1 MSRNGSGTYTL
12 PAGNPVVTGTV
23 ISTTWANN
31 TMNDL
36 ASAMTDSVAADG
48 QTPMTGPLNLNS
60 NKVINV
66 ANGVLTGDA
75 VNFGQFSTPT
85 FSGAVT
91 CSSTLSVAGDTT
103 MAGNLSVNST
113 GQLKIPSGTTGQRS
127 ATPLSGMI
135 RFNSTL
141 NQYEGYTSYTG
152 ATISTI
158 TFVTTTATLTTA
170 TPHGLTTGNTV
181 FITGTTPAAYS
192 GTFVITVTGTN
203 SFTYTMLS
211 TPSGNAT
218 VMGSYIY
225 GNWAQIGGGATGAG
239 GDQVFVE
246 NGVTVTANYT
256 LSTNKNAMSVGPI
269 TINSGISV
277 TVPSGQ
283 RWVIL

>member
-12 PAGNPVVTGTV
+12 PAGNPVVSGTV
-23 ISTTWANN
+23 IASTWANN

-48 QTPMTGPLNLNS
+48 QTPMTGPLNMNS
-60 NKVINV
+60 NKVTNLATGTISGDGINF
-66 ANGVLTGDA
+66 T
-75 VNFGQFSTPT
+75 QFNTPT
-85 FSGAVT
+85 FGGAVT
-91 CSSTLSVAGDTT
+91 CSSTLAVAGDTT
-103 MAGNLSVNST
+103 MSGT
-113 GQLKIPSGTTGQRS
+113 GQLKIPNGTTGQRS
-127 ATPLSGMI
+127 ATPVSGMI

-141 NQYEGYTSYTG
+141 NSYEGYTSYTG

-170 TPHGLTTGNTV
+170 TAHGLNTGNTV
-181 FITGTTPAAYS
+181 FITNTTPAAYS
-192 GTFVITVTGTN
+192 GTFVITVTGTTT
-203 SFTYTMLS
+203 FTYTMLS
-211 TPSGNAT
+211 TPTGNAT
-218 VMGSYIY
+218 VMGSYVY

-239 GDQVFVE
+239 GDQIFVE

-269 TINSGISV
+269 TINSGVTV

>member
-23 ISTTWANN
+23 IATTWANN

-60 NKVINV
+60 NKISNL
-66 ANGVLTGDA
+66 ANATLAGDG

-85 FSGAVT
+85 FTGAVT
-91 CSSTLSVAGDTT
+91 CSSTLAVVGATVLSSDAT
-103 MAGNLSVNST
+103 MSGT
-113 GQLKIPSGTTGQRS
+113 GQLKIPNGTTGQRS
-127 ATPLSGMI
+127 ATPVSGMI

-141 NQYEGYTSYTG
+141 NSYEGYTSYTG

-170 TPHGLTTGNTV
+170 TAHGLSTGNTV

-192 GTFVITVTGTN
+192 GTFVITVTGTTT
-203 SFTYTMLS
+203 FTYTMLS

-218 VMGSYIY
+218 VMGSYVY

-239 GDQVFVE
+239 GDQIFVE

-269 TINSGISV
+269 TINSGVTV

-283 RWVIL
+283 RWVVL

>member
-23 ISTTWANN
+23 IATTWANN

-48 QTPMTGPLNLNS
+48 QTPMTGPLNMNS
-60 NKVINV
+60 NKVTNLATGTISGDGINF
-66 ANGVLTGDA
+66 T
-75 VNFGQFSTPT
+75 QFNTPT
-85 FSGAVT
+85 FGGAVV
-91 CSSTLSVAGDTT
+91 CSTTLTVVGDTT
-103 MAGNLSVNST
+103 MSGT
-113 GQLKIPSGTTGQRS
+113 GQLKIPNGTTGQRS
-127 ATPLSGMI
+127 ATPVSGMI

-141 NQYEGYTSYTG
+141 NSYEGYTSYTG

-170 TPHGLTTGNTV
+170 TAHGLNTGNTV
-181 FITGTTPAAYS
+181 FITNTTPAAYS
-192 GTFVITVTGTN
+192 GTFVITVTGTTT
-203 SFTYTMLS
+203 FTYTMLS

-218 VMGSYIY
+218 VMGSYVY

-239 GDQVFVE
+239 GDQIFVE

-269 TINSGISV
+269 TINSGVTV

-283 RWVIL
+283 RWVVL

>member
-60 NKVINV
+60 NKVINL

-141 NQYEGYTSYTG
+141 NLYEGYTSYTG

-181 FITGTTPAAYS
+181 FITGTTPATYS

-218 VMGSYIY
+218 VVGSYIY

>member
-12 PAGNPVVTGTV
+12 PAGNPVVSGTV
-23 ISTTWANN
+23 IASTWANN

-48 QTPMTGPLNLNS
+48 QTPMTGPLNMNS
-60 NKVINV
+60 NKVTNLATGTISGDGINF
-66 ANGVLTGDA
+66 T
-75 VNFGQFSTPT
+75 QFNTPT
-85 FSGAVT
+85 FGGAVV
-91 CSSTLSVAGDTT
+91 CSTTLTVVGDTT
-103 MAGNLSVNST
+103 MSGT
-113 GQLKIPSGTTGQRS
+113 GQLKIPNGTTGQRS
-127 ATPLSGMI
+127 ATPISGMI

-141 NQYEGYTSYTG
+141 NSYEGYTSYTG

-170 TPHGLTTGNTV
+170 TAHGLNTGNTV

-192 GTFVITVTGTN
+192 GTFVITVTGTTT
-203 SFTYTMLS
+203 FTYTMLS

-218 VMGSYIY
+218 VMGSYVY
-225 GNWAQIGGGATGAG
+225 GSWAQIGGGATGAG
-239 GDQVFVE
+239 GDQIFVE

-269 TINSGISV
+269 TINSGVTV

-283 RWVIL
+283 RWVVL

>member
-218 VMGSYIY
+218 VVGSYVY

>member
-12 PAGNPVVTGTV
+12 PAGNPVVSGTV
-23 ISTTWANN
+23 IATTWANN

-48 QTPMTGPLNLNS
+48 QTPMTGPLNMNS
-60 NKVINV
+60 NKVTNLATGTISGDGINF
-66 ANGVLTGDA
+66 T
-75 VNFGQFSTPT
+75 QFNTPT
-85 FSGAVT
+85 FGGAVV
-91 CSSTLSVAGDTT
+91 CSTTLTVVGDTT
-103 MAGNLSVNST
+103 MSGT

-127 ATPLSGMI
+127 ATPVSGMI

-141 NQYEGYTSYTG
+141 NSYEGYTSYTG

-192 GTFVITVTGTN
+192 GTFVITVTGTTT
-203 SFTYTMLS
+203 FTYTMLS

-218 VMGSYIY
+218 VMGSYVY

-239 GDQVFVE
+239 GDQIFVE

-269 TINSGISV
+269 TINSGVTV

>member
-12 PAGNPVVTGTV
+12 PAGNPVVSGTV
-23 ISTTWANN
+23 IASTWANN

-48 QTPMTGPLNLNS
+48 QTPMTGPLNMNS
-60 NKVINV
+60 NKVTNLATGTISGDGINF
-66 ANGVLTGDA
+66 T
-75 VNFGQFSTPT
+75 QFNTPT
-85 FSGAVT
+85 FGGAVV
-91 CSSTLSVAGDTT
+91 CSTTLTVVGDTT
-103 MAGNLSVNST
+103 MSGT
-113 GQLKIPSGTTGQRS
+113 GQLKIPNGTTGQRS
-127 ATPLSGMI
+127 ATPVSGMI

-141 NQYEGYTSYTG
+141 NSYEGYTSYTG

-170 TPHGLTTGNTV
+170 TAHGLNTGNTV

-192 GTFVITVTGTN
+192 GTFVITVTGTTT
-203 SFTYTMLS
+203 FTYTMLS

-218 VMGSYIY
+218 VMGSYVY
-225 GNWAQIGGGATGAG
+225 GSWAQIGGGATGAG

-269 TINSGISV
+269 TINSGVTV

-283 RWVIL
+283 RWVVL

>member
-23 ISTTWANN
+23 IATTWANN

-36 ASAMTDSVAADG
+36 ASAITDSVAADG
-48 QTPMTGPLNLNS
+48 QTPMTGPLNMNS
-60 NKVINV
+60 NKVTNLATGTISGDGINY
-66 ANGVLTGDA
+66 A
-75 VNFGQFSTPT
+75 QFNTPT
-85 FSGAVT
+85 FGGAVT
-91 CSSTLSVAGDTT
+91 CSSTLAVVGDAT
-103 MAGNLSVNST
+103 MSGT
-113 GQLKIPSGTTGQRS
+113 GQLKIPNGTTGQRS
-127 ATPLSGMI
+127 ATPVSGMI

-141 NQYEGYTSYTG
+141 SQYEGYTSYAG

-170 TPHGLTTGNTV
+170 TAHGLTTGNTV

-192 GTFVITVTGTN
+192 GTFVITVTGTTT
-203 SFTYTMLS
+203 FTYTMLS

-218 VMGSYIY
+218 VMGSYTY

-246 NGVTVTANYT
+246 NGVTVTSNYT

-277 TVPSGQ
+277 TVPTGR

>member
-12 PAGNPVVTGTV
+12 PAGNPVVAGTV
-23 ISTTWANN
+23 IATTWANN

-48 QTPMTGPLNLNS
+48 QTPMTGPLNMNS
-60 NKVINV
+60 NKVTNLATGTISGDGINF
-66 ANGVLTGDA
+66 T
-75 VNFGQFSTPT
+75 QFNTPT
-85 FSGAVT
+85 FGGAVV
-91 CSSTLSVAGDTT
+91 CSTTLTVVGDTT
-103 MAGNLSVNST
+103 MSGT
-113 GQLKIPSGTTGQRS
+113 GQLKIPNGTTGQRS
-127 ATPLSGMI
+127 ATPVSGMI

-141 NQYEGYTSYTG
+141 NSYEGYTSYTG

-158 TFVTTTATLTTA
+158 TFITTTATLTTA
-170 TPHGLTTGNTV
+170 TAHGLNTGNTV

-192 GTFVITVTGTN
+192 GTFVITVTGTTT
-203 SFTYTMLS
+203 FTYTMLS

-218 VMGSYIY
+218 VMGSYVY

-239 GDQVFVE
+239 GDQIFVE

-269 TINSGISV
+269 TINSGVTV

-283 RWVIL
+283 R

>member
-12 PAGNPVVTGTV
+12 PAGNPVVSGTV
-23 ISTTWANN
+23 IATTWANN

-48 QTPMTGPLNLNS
+48 QTPMTGPLNMNS
-60 NKVINV
+60 NKVTNLATGTISGDGINY
-66 ANGVLTGDA
+66 A
-75 VNFGQFSTPT
+75 QFNTPT
-85 FSGAVT
+85 FGGAVV
-91 CSSTLSVAGDTT
+91 CSTTLTVVGDTT
-103 MAGNLSVNST
+103 MSGT
-113 GQLKIPSGTTGQRS
+113 GQLKIPNGTTGQRS
-127 ATPLSGMI
+127 ATPVSGMI

-141 NQYEGYTSYTG
+141 NSYEGYTSYTG

-170 TPHGLTTGNTV
+170 TAHGLNTGNTV

-192 GTFVITVTGTN
+192 GTFVITVTGTTT
-203 SFTYTMLS
+203 FTYTMLS

-218 VMGSYIY
+218 VMGSYVY

-239 GDQVFVE
+239 GDQIFVE

-269 TINSGISV
+269 TINSGVTV

>member
-23 ISTTWANN
+23 IATTWANN

-48 QTPMTGPLNLNS
+48 QTPMTGPLNMNS
-60 NKVINV
+60 NKVTNLATGTISGDGINF
-66 ANGVLTGDA
+66 T
-75 VNFGQFSTPT
+75 QFNTPT
-85 FSGAVT
+85 FGGAVT
-91 CSSTLSVAGDTT
+91 CSTTLTVVGDTT
-103 MAGNLSVNST
+103 MSGT
-113 GQLKIPSGTTGQRS
+113 GQLKIPNGTTGQRS
-127 ATPLSGMI
+127 ATPVSGMI

-141 NQYEGYTSYTG
+141 NSYEGYTSYTG

-170 TPHGLTTGNTV
+170 TAHGLSTGNTV

-192 GTFVITVTGTN
+192 GTFVITVTGTTT
-203 SFTYTMLS
+203 FTYTMLS

-218 VMGSYIY
+218 VMGSYVY

-269 TINSGISV
+269 TINSGVTV

>member
-12 PAGNPVVTGTV
+12 PAGNPVVSGTV
-23 ISTTWANN
+23 IATTWANN

-48 QTPMTGPLNLNS
+48 QTPMTGPLNMNS
-60 NKVINV
+60 NKVTNLATGTISGDGINF
-66 ANGVLTGDA
+66 T
-75 VNFGQFSTPT
+75 QFNTPT
-85 FSGAVT
+85 FGGAVT
-91 CSSTLSVAGDTT
+91 CSTTLTVVGDTT
-103 MAGNLSVNST
+103 MSGT
-113 GQLKIPSGTTGQRS
+113 GQLKIPNGTTGQRS
-127 ATPLSGMI
+127 ATPVSGMI

-141 NQYEGYTSYTG
+141 NSYEGYTSYTG

-170 TPHGLTTGNTV
+170 TAHGLNTGNTV

-192 GTFVITVTGTN
+192 GTFVITVTGTTT
-203 SFTYTMLS
+203 FTYTMLS

-218 VMGSYIY
+218 VMGSYVY

-239 GDQVFVE
+239 GDQIFVE

-269 TINSGISV
+269 TINSGVTV
-277 TVPSGQ
+277 TVPSGK

>member
-218 VMGSYIY
+218 VVGSYIY

>member
-60 NKVINV
+60 NKVTNV
-66 ANGVLTGDA
+66 ANATLTGDA

-192 GTFVITVTGTN
+192 GTFVITVTSATT
-203 SFTYTMLS
+203 FTYTMLS
-211 TPSGNAT
+211 TPANNAT

-246 NGVTVTANYT
+246 NGVTVTTNYT

>member
-218 VMGSYIY
+218 VVGSYTY

-269 TINSGISV
+269 TINSGVSV

>member
-12 PAGNPVVTGTV
+12 PAGNPVVSGTV
-23 ISTTWANN
+23 IATTWANN

-48 QTPMTGPLNLNS
+48 QTPMTGPLNMNS
-60 NKVINV
+60 NKVTNLATGTISGDGINF
-66 ANGVLTGDA
+66 T
-75 VNFGQFSTPT
+75 QFNTPT
-85 FSGAVT
+85 FGGAVT
-91 CSSTLSVAGDTT
+91 CSTTLTVVGDTT
-103 MAGNLSVNST
+103 MSGT
-113 GQLKIPSGTTGQRS
+113 GQLKIPNGTTGQRS
-127 ATPLSGMI
+127 ATPVSGMI

-141 NQYEGYTSYTG
+141 NSYEGYTSYTG

-170 TPHGLTTGNTV
+170 TAHGLNTGNTV

-192 GTFVITVTGTN
+192 GTFVITVTGTTT
-203 SFTYTMLS
+203 FTYTMLS

-218 VMGSYIY
+218 VMGSYVY
-225 GNWAQIGGGATGAG
+225 GSWAQIGGGATGAG
-239 GDQVFVE
+239 GDQIFVE

-269 TINSGISV
+269 TINSGVTV

>member
-12 PAGNPVVTGTV
+12 PAGNPVVSGTV
-23 ISTTWANN
+23 IASTWANN

-48 QTPMTGPLNLNS
+48 QTPMTGPLNMNS
-60 NKVINV
+60 NKVTNLATGTISGDGINF
-66 ANGVLTGDA
+66 T
-75 VNFGQFSTPT
+75 QFNTPT
-85 FSGAVT
+85 FGGAVV
-91 CSSTLSVAGDTT
+91 CSTTLTVVGDTT
-103 MAGNLSVNST
+103 MSGT
-113 GQLKIPSGTTGQRS
+113 GQLKIPNGTTGQRS
-127 ATPLSGMI
+127 ATPVSGMI

-141 NQYEGYTSYTG
+141 NSYEGYTSYTG

-170 TPHGLTTGNTV
+170 TAHGLNTGNTV

-192 GTFVITVTGTN
+192 GTFVITVTGTTT
-203 SFTYTMLS
+203 FTYTMLS

-218 VMGSYIY
+218 VMGSYVY

-239 GDQVFVE
+239 GDQIFVE

-269 TINSGISV
+269 TINSGVTV

-283 RWVIL
+283 RWVVL

>member
-12 PAGNPVVTGTV
+12 PAGNPVVSGTV
-23 ISTTWANN
+23 IATTWANN

-48 QTPMTGPLNLNS
+48 QTPMTGPLNMNS
-60 NKVINV
+60 NKVTNLATGTISGDGINF
-66 ANGVLTGDA
+66 T
-75 VNFGQFSTPT
+75 QFNTPT
-85 FSGAVT
+85 FGGAVT
-91 CSSTLSVAGDTT
+91 CSTTLTVVGDTT
-103 MAGNLSVNST
+103 MSGT
-113 GQLKIPSGTTGQRS
+113 GQLKIPNGTTGQRS
-127 ATPLSGMI
+127 ATPVSGMI

-141 NQYEGYTSYTG
+141 NSYEGYTSYTG

-170 TPHGLTTGNTV
+170 TAHGLNTGNTV

-192 GTFVITVTGTN
+192 GTFVITVTGTTT
-203 SFTYTMLS
+203 FTYTMLS

-218 VMGSYIY
+218 VMGSYVY

-239 GDQVFVE
+239 GDQIFVE

-269 TINSGISV
+269 TINSGVTV

-283 RWVIL
+283 RWVVL

>member
-23 ISTTWANN
+23 IATTWANN

-48 QTPMTGPLNLNS
+48 QTPMTGPLNMNS
-60 NKVINV
+60 NKVTNLATGTISGDGINF
-66 ANGVLTGDA
+66 T
-75 VNFGQFSTPT
+75 QFNTPT
-85 FSGAVT
+85 FGGAVV
-91 CSSTLSVAGDTT
+91 CSTTLTVVGDTT
-103 MAGNLSVNST
+103 MSGT
-113 GQLKIPSGTTGQRS
+113 GQLKIPNGTTGQRS
-127 ATPLSGMI
+127 ATPVSGMI
-135 RFNSTL
+135 RFNSTF
-141 NQYEGYTSYTG
+141 NVYEGYTSYTG

-170 TPHGLTTGNTV
+170 TAHGLNTGNTV

-192 GTFVITVTGTN
+192 GTFVITVTGTTT
-203 SFTYTMLS
+203 FTYTMLS

-218 VMGSYIY
+218 VMGSYVY

-239 GDQVFVE
+239 GDQIFVE

-269 TINSGISV
+269 TINSGVTV

>member
-1 MSRNGSGTYTL
+1 MSRNGSGTYSL
-12 PAGNPVVTGTV
+12 PAGNPVVSGTV
-23 ISTTWANN
+23 IASTWANT

-36 ASAMTDSVAADG
+36 AAALTDSVAADG
-48 QTPMTGPLNLNS
+48 QTPMTGPLNMNS
-60 NKVINV
+60 NKVTNLATGTISGDGINF
-66 ANGVLTGDA
+66 T
-75 VNFGQFSTPT
+75 QFNTPT
-85 FSGAVT
+85 FGGAVT
-91 CSSTLSVAGDTT
+91 CSTTLTVVGDTT
-103 MAGNLSVNST
+103 MSGT
-113 GQLKIPSGTTGQRS
+113 GQLKIPNGTTGQRS
-127 ATPLSGMI
+127 ATPVSGMI

-141 NQYEGYTSYTG
+141 NSYEGYTSYTG

-170 TPHGLTTGNTV
+170 TAHGLNTGNTV

-192 GTFVITVTGTN
+192 GTFVITVTGTTT
-203 SFTYTMLS
+203 FTYTMLS

-218 VMGSYIY
+218 VMGSYVY

-269 TINSGISV
+269 TINSGVTV

>member
-23 ISTTWANN
+23 IATTWANN

-60 NKVINV
+60 NKISNL
-66 ANGVLTGDA
+66 ANATLAGDG

-85 FSGAVT
+85 FTGAVT
-91 CSSTLSVAGDTT
+91 CSSTLAVAGDTT
-103 MAGNLSVNST
+103 MSGT
-113 GQLKIPSGTTGQRS
+113 GQLKIPNGTTGQRS
-127 ATPLSGMI
+127 ATPVSGMI

-141 NQYEGYTSYTG
+141 NSYEGYTSYTG

-170 TPHGLTTGNTV
+170 TAHGLNTGNTV

-192 GTFVITVTGTN
+192 GTFVITVTGTTT
-203 SFTYTMLS
+203 FTYTMLS

-218 VMGSYIY
+218 VMGSYVY

-239 GDQVFVE
+239 GDQIFVE

-269 TINSGISV
+269 TINSGVTV

-283 RWVIL
+283 RWVVL

>member
-12 PAGNPVVTGTV
+12 PAGNPVVSGTV
-23 ISTTWANN
+23 IATTWANN

-48 QTPMTGPLNLNS
+48 QTPMTGPLNMNS
-60 NKVINV
+60 NKVTNLATGTISGDGINF
-66 ANGVLTGDA
+66 T
-75 VNFGQFSTPT
+75 QFNTPT
-85 FSGAVT
+85 FGGAVT
-91 CSSTLSVAGDTT
+91 CSTTLTVVGATVLSSDAT
-103 MAGNLSVNST
+103 MSGT
-113 GQLKIPSGTTGQRS
+113 GQLKIPNGTTGQRS
-127 ATPLSGMI
+127 ATPVSGMI

-141 NQYEGYTSYTG
+141 NSYEGYTSYTG

-170 TPHGLTTGNTV
+170 TAHGLNTGNTV

-192 GTFVITVTGTN
+192 GTFVITVTGTTT
-203 SFTYTMLS
+203 FTYTMLS

-218 VMGSYIY
+218 VMGSYVY

-239 GDQVFVE
+239 GDQIFVE

-269 TINSGISV
+269 TINSGVTV
-277 TVPSGQ
+277 TVPSGK

>member
-12 PAGNPVVTGTV
+12 PAGNPVVSSTV
-23 ISTTWANN
+23 IASTWANN

-48 QTPMTGPLNLNS
+48 QTPMTGPLNMNS
-60 NKVINV
+60 NKVTNLATGTISGDGINF
-66 ANGVLTGDA
+66 T
-75 VNFGQFSTPT
+75 QFNTPT
-85 FSGAVT
+85 FGGAVT
-91 CSSTLSVAGDTT
+91 CSTTLTVVGDTT
-103 MAGNLSVNST
+103 MSGT
-113 GQLKIPSGTTGQRS
+113 GQLKIPNGTTGQRS

-141 NQYEGYTSYTG
+141 NSYEGYTSYTG

-170 TPHGLTTGNTV
+170 TAHNLNTGNTV

-192 GTFVITVTGTN
+192 GTFVITVTGTTT
-203 SFTYTMLS
+203 FTYTMLS

-218 VMGSYIY
+218 VMGSYVY

-246 NGVTVTANYT
+246 NGVTVTTNYT

>member
-66 ANGVLTGDA
+66 ANGVLTNDA

-218 VMGSYIY
+218 VVGSYIY

-269 TINSGISV
+269 TINSGVSV

>member
-23 ISTTWANN
+23 IATTWANN

-60 NKVINV
+60 NKISNL
-66 ANGVLTGDA
+66 ANATLAGDG

-85 FSGAVT
+85 FTGAVT
-91 CSSTLSVAGDTT
+91 CSSTLAVAGDTT
-103 MAGNLSVNST
+103 MSGT
-113 GQLKIPSGTTGQRS
+113 GQLKIPNGTTGQRS
-127 ATPLSGMI
+127 ATPVSGMI

-141 NQYEGYTSYTG
+141 NVYEGYTSLTG
-152 ATISTI
+152 AVISTI

-170 TPHGLTTGNTV
+170 TAHGLSTGNTV

-192 GTFVITVTGTN
+192 GTFVITVTGTTT
-203 SFTYTMLS
+203 FTYTMLS

-218 VMGSYIY
+218 VMGSYVY

-239 GDQVFVE
+239 GDQIFVE

-269 TINSGISV
+269 TINSGVTV

>member
-12 PAGNPVVTGTV
+12 PAGNPVVSGTV
-23 ISTTWANN
+23 IATTWANN

-48 QTPMTGPLNLNS
+48 QTPMTGPLNMNS
-60 NKVINV
+60 NKVTNLATGTISGDGINF
-66 ANGVLTGDA
+66 T
-75 VNFGQFSTPT
+75 QFNTPT
-85 FSGAVT
+85 FGGAVT
-91 CSSTLSVAGDTT
+91 CSTTLTVVGDTT
-103 MAGNLSVNST
+103 MSGT
-113 GQLKIPSGTTGQRS
+113 GQLKIPNGTTGQRS
-127 ATPLSGMI
+127 ATPVSGMI

-141 NQYEGYTSYTG
+141 NSYEGYTSYTG

-170 TPHGLTTGNTV
+170 TAHGLNTGNTV

-192 GTFVITVTGTN
+192 GTFVITVTGTTT
-203 SFTYTMLS
+203 FTYTMLS

-218 VMGSYIY
+218 VMGSYVY

-239 GDQVFVE
+239 SDQIFVE

-269 TINSGISV
+269 TINSGVTV

>member
-12 PAGNPVVTGTV
+12 PAGNPVVSGTV
-23 ISTTWANN
+23 IASTWANN

-48 QTPMTGPLNLNS
+48 QTPMTGPLNMNS
-60 NKVINV
+60 NKVTNLATGTISGDGINF
-66 ANGVLTGDA
+66 T
-75 VNFGQFSTPT
+75 QFNTPT
-85 FSGAVT
+85 FGGAVT
-91 CSSTLSVAGDTT
+91 CSTTLTVVGDTT
-103 MAGNLSVNST
+103 MSGT
-113 GQLKIPSGTTGQRS
+113 GQLKIPNGTTGQRS
-127 ATPLSGMI
+127 ATPVSGMI

-141 NQYEGYTSYTG
+141 NSYEGYTSYTG

-170 TPHGLTTGNTV
+170 TAHGLNTGNTV
-181 FITGTTPAAYS
+181 FITNTTPAAYS
-192 GTFVITVTGTN
+192 GTFVITVTGTTT
-203 SFTYTMLS
+203 FTYTMLS
-211 TPSGNAT
+211 TPTGNAT
-218 VMGSYIY
+218 VMGSYVY

-239 GDQVFVE
+239 GDQIFVE

-269 TINSGISV
+269 TINSGVTV

>member
-12 PAGNPVVTGTV
+12 PAGNPVVSGTV
-23 ISTTWANN
+23 IATTWANN

-48 QTPMTGPLNLNS
+48 QTPMTGPLNMNS
-60 NKVINV
+60 NKVTNLATGTISGDGINF
-66 ANGVLTGDA
+66 T
-75 VNFGQFSTPT
+75 QFNTPT
-85 FSGAVT
+85 FGGAVT
-91 CSSTLSVAGDTT
+91 CSTTLTVVGDTT
-103 MAGNLSVNST
+103 MSGT
-113 GQLKIPSGTTGQRS
+113 GQLKIPNGTTGQRS
-127 ATPLSGMI
+127 ATPVSGMI

-141 NQYEGYTSYTG
+141 NSYEGYTSYTG

-170 TPHGLTTGNTV
+170 TAHGLNTGNTV

-192 GTFVITVTGTN
+192 GTFVITVTGTTT
-203 SFTYTMLS
+203 FTYTMLS

-218 VMGSYIY
+218 VMGSYVY

-239 GDQVFVE
+239 GDQIFVE

-269 TINSGISV
+269 TINSGVTV

>member
-12 PAGNPVVTGTV
+12 PAGNPVVSGTV
-23 ISTTWANN
+23 IASTWANT

-48 QTPMTGPLNLNS
+48 QTPMTGALDMNS
-60 NKVINV
+60 NKVTNLATGTISGDGINF
-66 ANGVLTGDA
+66 T
-75 VNFGQFSTPT
+75 QFNTPT
-85 FSGAVT
+85 FGGAVI
-91 CSSTLSVAGDTT
+91 CSTTLTVVGDTT
-103 MAGNLSVNST
+103 MSGT
-113 GQLKIPSGTTGQRS
+113 GQLKIPNGTTGQRS
-127 ATPLSGMI
+127 ATPVSGMI

-141 NQYEGYTSYTG
+141 NSYEGYTSYTG

-170 TPHGLTTGNTV
+170 TAHGLNTGNTV

-192 GTFVITVTGTN
+192 GTFVITVTGTTT
-203 SFTYTMLS
+203 FTYTMLS

-218 VMGSYIY
+218 VMGSYVY

-269 TINSGISV
+269 TINSGVTV

-283 RWVIL
+283 RWVVL

>member
-12 PAGNPVVTGTV
+12 PAGNPVVSGTV
-23 ISTTWANN
+23 IASTWANN

-48 QTPMTGPLNLNS
+48 QTPMTGPLNMNS
-60 NKVINV
+60 NKVTNLATGTISGDGINF
-66 ANGVLTGDA
+66 T
-75 VNFGQFSTPT
+75 QFNTPT
-85 FSGAVT
+85 FGGAVI
-91 CSSTLSVAGDTT
+91 CSTTLTVVGDTT
-103 MAGNLSVNST
+103 MSGT
-113 GQLKIPSGTTGQRS
+113 GQLKIPNGTTGQRS
-127 ATPLSGMI
+127 ATPVSGMI

-141 NQYEGYTSYTG
+141 NSYEGYTSYTG

-170 TPHGLTTGNTV
+170 TAHGLNTGNTV

-192 GTFVITVTGTN
+192 GTFVITVTGTTT
-203 SFTYTMLS
+203 FTYTMLS

-218 VMGSYIY
+218 VMGSYVY

-269 TINSGISV
+269 TINSGVTV

-283 RWVIL
+283 RWVVL

>member
-1 MSRNGSGTYTL
+1 MSRNGSGVYTL

-23 ISTTWANN
+23 ISTSWANN

-48 QTPMTGPLNLNS
+48 QTPMTGPLNLNN
-60 NKVINV
+60 NKVTNL
-66 ANGVLTGDA
+66 ANASLTGDA
-75 VNFGQFSTPT
+75 VNYGQFSTPT
-85 FSGAVT
+85 FTGAVT
-91 CSSTLSVAGDTT
+91 CSSTLTVTGDTT
-103 MAGNLSVNST
+103 MSGT
-113 GQLKIPSGTTGQRS
+113 GQLKIPNGTTGQRS
-127 ATPLSGMI
+127 ATPVSGMI

-141 NQYEGYTSYTG
+141 NVYEGYTSLTG

-170 TPHGLTTGNTV
+170 TAHGLSTGNTV

-192 GTFVITVTGTN
+192 GTFVITVTGTTT
-203 SFTYTMLS
+203 FTYTMLS

-218 VMGSYIY
+218 VMGSYVY

-239 GDQVFVE
+239 GDQIFVE

-269 TINSGISV
+269 TINSGVTV

>member
-12 PAGNPVVTGTV
+12 PAGNPVVSGTV
-23 ISTTWANN
+23 IATTWANN

-48 QTPMTGPLNLNS
+48 QTPMTGPLNMNS
-60 NKVINV
+60 NKVTNLATGTISGDGINF
-66 ANGVLTGDA
+66 T
-75 VNFGQFSTPT
+75 QFNTPT
-85 FSGAVT
+85 FGGAVV
-91 CSSTLSVAGDTT
+91 CSTTLTVVGDTT
-103 MAGNLSVNST
+103 MSGT
-113 GQLKIPSGTTGQRS
+113 GQLKIPNGTTGQRS
-127 ATPLSGMI
+127 ATPVSGMI

-141 NQYEGYTSYTG
+141 NSYEGYTSYTG
-152 ATISTI
+152 ASISTI

-170 TPHGLTTGNTV
+170 TAHGLNTGNTV

-192 GTFVITVTGTN
+192 GTFVITVTGTTT
-203 SFTYTMLS
+203 FTYTMLS

-218 VMGSYIY
+218 VMGSYTY
-225 GNWAQIGGGATGAG
+225 GTWAQIGGGATGAG
-239 GDQVFVE
+239 GDQIFVE
-246 NGVTVTANYT
+246 NGVTVTSNYT

>member
-23 ISTTWANN
+23 IATTWANN

-48 QTPMTGPLNLNS
+48 QTPMTGPLNMNS
-60 NKVINV
+60 NKVTNLATGTISGDGINF
-66 ANGVLTGDA
+66 T
-75 VNFGQFSTPT
+75 QFNTPT
-85 FSGAVT
+85 FGGAVV
-91 CSSTLSVAGDTT
+91 CSTTLTVVGDTT
-103 MAGNLSVNST
+103 MSGT
-113 GQLKIPSGTTGQRS
+113 GQLKIPNGTTGQRS
-127 ATPLSGMI
+127 ATPVSGMI

-141 NQYEGYTSYTG
+141 NSYEGYTSYTG

-170 TPHGLTTGNTV
+170 TAHGLNTGNTV

-192 GTFVITVTGTN
+192 GTFVITVTGTTT
-203 SFTYTMLS
+203 FTYTMLS

-218 VMGSYIY
+218 VMGSYVY

-239 GDQVFVE
+239 GDQIFVE

-269 TINSGISV
+269 TINSGVTV